1 MGIGDGSLG
10 RAVFQGSPGG
20 FSRQLQGEKG
30 RLLFTDLP
38 ARFYSPRMPSYTRSF
53 LLHSHLSARSATTRH
68 MDAHEERLLRRT
80 RKRPRESSSRFASL
94 VKWTRDFAYRTASR
108 LLRSLLRTLSL
119 CPPRSFPL
127 SRYPTCYPSHLF
139 SSFGGRALLVWD
151 VPNERIPLE
160 RNWNTSFIRK
170 QILIHFTRSETKKKQ
185 NKFYDSKAEFFRT
198 NFVTVDSPS
207 CQERW
212 PAASFG
218 NALFTYVQSLL
229 RLYCDQALR
238 VVRHHPHASH

>member
-1 MGIGDGSLG
+1 MYVTLGKLINDKYERNHDIRFLRFLSQWIYRSSIREKNRRIAIWRIACALEEDGLTSRHCNWRERNWHSRLNG
-10 RAVFQGSPGG
+10 NRRWFVRQSSFSGLARRS

-108 LLRSLLRTLSL
+108 LLRSLLRTLSVSS
-119 CPPRSFPL
+119 SFFSSL
-127 SRYPTCYPSHLF
+127 SLSYMLSF
-139 SSFGGRALLVWD
+139 SSF
-151 VPNERIPLE
+151 
-160 RNWNTSFIRK
+160 FIFWRTC
-170 QILIHFTRSETKKKQ
+170 IARLRRS
-185 NKFYDSKAEFFRT
+185 
-198 NFVTVDSPS
+198 
-207 CQERW
+207 
-212 PAASFG
+212 
-218 NALFTYVQSLL
+218 
-229 RLYCDQALR
+229 
-238 VVRHHPHASH
+238 